1 MLNTFSSDVLQVR
14 TLFIID
20 ILYMK
25 DINAVYGYE
34 NGDYIILQTFNI
46 LKTKISEDIITFFSQ
61 KNIPNSFID
70 VTNPYADIFH
80 LTISDDLD
88 TEILKLISEI
98 IISKL
103 TTNPFELKDHT
114 SHINIEFT
122 IGCSKSSDKNLKI
135 YAEKALQ
142 VAKLTFTHY
151 AYFDPI
157 FYKHELPDASI
168 IHILRYN
175 ISHNKVIPYFQS
187 IIDNE
192 TNTIHKYEAL
202 IRLQTE
208 DGGILFPDSFLK
220 KSQKYRLY
228 PKLMSLM
235 IENVLTKVREHKI
248 HTSLN
253 LGYNDMINPMIK
265 ETLLGYLDQFDIG
278 KFITIEIL
286 ESEKISD
293 FNVVRDFIKTV
304 KKYGVK
310 VAIDD
315 FGSGFSNYE
324 HILEL
329 NVDYVKLDGSLIQK
343 IDESIYYNLV
353 KSIVSFCKKE
363 GIKVVAEFVKDIT
376 ILRYV
381 KSLEIDYSQGY
392 YLSKPEP
399 IERILKDLN

>member
-1 MLNTFSSDVLQVR
+1 MLANISYDALPTR
-14 TLFIID
+14 ALFLID

-34 NGDYIILQTFNI
+34 NGDYVIRQTYDI
-46 LKTKISEDIITFFSQ
+46 LKTKISENLLEFFSQ
-61 KNIPNSFID
+61 NNIPNSLIEI
-70 VTNPYADIFH
+70 TNPYADIFN
-80 LTISDDLD
+80 LTIWNDMDIH
-88 TEILKLISEI
+88 TLKKISEI
-98 IISKL
+98 IIFQL
-103 TTNPFELKDHT
+103 TKNPFLLKNHS

-135 YAEKALQ
+135 YAEKALH
-142 VAKLTFTHY
+142 VAKLTYTNY

-157 FYKHELPDASI
+157 FYKHELPDASL
-168 IHILRYN
+168 IHVLRYN
-175 ISHNKVIPYFQS
+175 ISHNKVVPYFHS
-187 IIDNE
+187 IMDNE
-192 TNTIHKYEAL
+192 TNKIHKYEAL

-228 PKLMSLM
+228 PSLMSLM
-235 IENVLTKVREHKI
+235 IENVLTIVRKHNI
-248 HTSLN
+248 HTSIN

-265 ETLLGYLDQFDIG
+265 ETLFSYLEEYNIG
-278 KFITIEIL
+278 RFITIEIL

-293 FNVVRDFIKTV
+293 FNIIRDFIRTIKEYDV
-304 KKYGVK
+304 KI
-310 VAIDD
+310 AIDD

-381 KSLEIDYSQGY
+381 KSLGIDYSQGY

-399 IERILKDLN
+399 IETILKDLN